1 MITKSTS
8 YKLVRRS
15 DNQIL
20 DEGSKKDMDRKCKT
34 VAETYMVGRI
44 PNRQSIGET
53 YASYK
58 TSKQNP
64 KLRKTIAKFNHSG
77 PTVKDLLSKF
87 NAGLPEA
94 TKMDLARANR
104 PKFEHYSTNGK
115 GETVRVDPIPREGLY
130 KTKPEGRIV
139 GVMPTK
145 KVAKLK
151 AEIWSFASLCQFF
164 RRENIHA
171 DLTNGWFI
179 PLKSGKLMTTADQ
192 LNFFLDNP
200 TDEIEIKIDR
210 NLKHLVIGE
219 II

>member
-20 DEGSKKDMDRKCKT
+20 DEGNKKDMTRKCKP
-34 VAETYMVGRI
+34 VSDSYFVGYG
-44 PNRQSIGET
+44 PNGSIGST
-53 YASYK
+53 FGAK
-58 TSKQNP
+58 AKLP
-64 KLRKTIAKFNHSG
+64 HKLRKTIAKFNHKG
-77 PTVKDLLSKF
+77 PTTKDLLTKF
-87 NAGLPEA
+87 NSGFPEA
-94 TKMDLARANR
+94 SRIELARANR

-115 GETVRVDPIPREGLY
+115 GETVRVDPTPREGCF

-139 GVMPTK
+139 GVMPK
-145 KVAKLK
+145 KREAKLK
-151 AEIWSFASLCQFF
+151 AEIWRIEALCGFF
-164 RRENIHA
+164 RREDIHA
-171 DLTNGWFI
+171 DATNGWFV
-179 PLKSGKLMTTADQ
+179 PLKSGRLMTAADQ
-192 LNFFLDNP
+192 LDFFLDNP

>member
-20 DEGSKKDMDRKCKT
+20 DEGSKKDMNRKCKP
-34 VAETYMVGRI
+34 VADTYYVGYG
-44 PNRQSIGET
+44 PNGAIGST
-53 YASYK
+53 FGAKPKLPY
-58 TSKQNP
+58 
-64 KLRKTIAKFNHSG
+64 KLRKTIAKFNHKG
-77 PTVKDLLSKF
+77 PTAKDLLTKF
-87 NAGLPEA
+87 NSGFPEA
-94 TKMDLARANR
+94 SRVELARANR

-115 GETVRVDPIPREGLY
+115 GETVRVDPTPREGLY

-151 AEIWSFASLCQFF
+151 AEIWSIALLCKFF
-164 RRENIHA
+164 RNEQIRALDTKGWFLVKDGWSLNESTQLDYFMAQDQEA
-171 DLTNGWFI
+171 DL
-179 PLKSGKLMTTADQ
+179 
-192 LNFFLDNP
+192 
-200 TDEIEIKIDR
+200 EIKIDR
-210 NLKHLVIGE
+210 SLKHLVIGE